1 MAISPVPTRF
11 RRRRIASGI
20 HVESPSFVILA
31 LLLAL
36 PLTLAAPLPGRAQSL
51 PTPEEHLGFPV
62 GADNHLAHWD
72 QILEYMHLADAASDR
87 ITVQILGQSTLGRD
101 FPLVIVTSEA
111 NMADLDRIREIN
123 RRLYDPD
130 SITSEAEAERLIA
143 EGKVIVAVTLAIHA
157 SEIGSTQMVLE
168 AVHRLATEQSPYI
181 RNILDNTVLLLF
193 PCLNPDGQA
202 MEVEWFNE
210 TFGTEYEG
218 ARLPRLYHHYVGH
231 DTNRDA
237 YMFSQVET
245 RLLGRVLYHEWF
257 PEVWLDEHQMG
268 NRGARIFI
276 MPAAGPPNP
285 NVDPWIY
292 RTAGLLGFTQ
302 AQALDE
308 AGKPGAIYGETYTY
322 WWQGAMGWTGWW
334 HNMVGMLSE
343 LASVNNL
350 ASPVETP
357 VGEVQLRPGEGRE
370 SGGGYSRTAG
380 GSPPRDR
387 YPRVNYLNPWLGGRW
402 TLRDIVDYELIITF
416 ATLDAC
422 ADMRENM
429 LSGIREVNRRT
440 VEKGRLG
447 DPWAILIPDDQ
458 HDDPTVAKF
467 ISILRMGGVE
477 IERATA
483 PFTAGGTD
491 WPAGTCVIPMAQVF
505 RNYAKDLLEPQVYP
519 STDAPYD
526 AAGWSLGMQMGV
538 ETVFIAEA
546 FTYSGEAIGDAP
558 PRSWGIF
565 GEGNTFL
572 LDARANDSFTAA
584 LRLMRAGH
592 SLGRTTEPVT
602 VGDEILPA
610 GTFVLSGSRA
620 RADVEAAARDLGL
633 IVHATGRIRPG
644 LRLDHAPRVGLYQAW
659 GGNMEEG
666 WTRYVLDTFGF
677 EPVSIHP
684 EDIRD
689 HTDLGESY
697 DAIIFAGDR
706 VRTVLSGQT
715 SERTPPQ
722 YRGGIEESG
731 VAALQE
737 FVRGGGTVIL
747 LGGATDIAA
756 EWYDL
761 SLTNALR
768 GVSRDEFFCPGSIL
782 EVEVDPGIPMA
793 WGMPGTACVMFAN
806 DQVFAADESAIG
818 AGTRVALRFGDA
830 DPLRSGWLR
839 GPEHLFGGV
848 GAASVPFGEGQLIL
862 LPLRVQRR
870 SQTHGTF
877 KLLFNPLM
885 NSAGR

>member
-1 MAISPVPTRF
+1 MNLLPVSVRTRHV
-11 RRRRIASGI
+11 SGTL
-20 HVESPSFVILA
+20 VV

-36 PLTLAAPLPGRAQSL
+36 VLSPPLQLEAQTLI
-51 PTPEEHLGFPV
+51 TPEEHLGFPV
-62 GADNHLAHWD
+62 GTDNELAHWD
-72 QILEYMHLADAASDR
+72 EILAYLHLADAATDR
-87 ITVQILGQSTLGRD
+87 ITVDILGQSTLGRD
-101 FPLVIVTSEA
+101 LPLVIVTSEA
-111 NMADLDRIREIN
+111 NMADLDRIRTIN
-123 RRLYDPD
+123 QRLYDPD
-130 SITSEAEAERLIA
+130 SITTEAEAQRLIA
-143 EGKVIVAVTLAIHA
+143 EGKVVVAVTLAIHA
-157 SEIGSTQMVLE
+157 SEIGSTQMVLD
-168 AVHRLATEQSPYI
+168 AVYRLATEESPYI
-181 RNILDNTVLLLF
+181 RNILDNVVLLLF

-202 MEVEWFNE
+202 MEVEWFDQ

-218 ARLPRLYHHYVGH
+218 ARLPTLYHHYVGH

-276 MPAAGPPNP
+276 MPADGPPNP

-292 RTAGLLGFTQ
+292 RTAGLLGFAQ
-302 AQALDE
+302 ALALDE
-308 AGKPGAIYGETYTY
+308 AGKPGAVYGQTYTY

-334 HNMVGMLSE
+334 HNMAGMLSE

-357 VGEVQLRPGEGRE
+357 VGELQLQPGGERGG
-370 SGGGYSRTAG
+370 GGGYARTAG

-387 YPRVNYLNPWLGGRW
+387 YPRVNYLVPWQGGRW

-416 ATLDAC
+416 ALLDAC
-422 ADMRENM
+422 ADMRENL

-440 VEKGRLG
+440 VEKGRAG
-447 DPWAILIPDDQ
+447 NPWAILVPADQ
-458 HDDPTVAKF
+458 HDEPTVAKF
-467 ISILRMGGVE
+467 ISILRMGGIE

-483 PFTAGGTD
+483 PFTAGGEAY
-491 WPAGTCVIPMAQVF
+491 PEGTYVIPMAQVF

-526 AAGWSLGMQMGV
+526 VAGWSLGMQMGI
-538 ETVFIAEA
+538 ETIFVDDA
-546 FTYSGEAIGDAP
+546 FTYEGEAIGDAP
-558 PRSWGIF
+558 PLSWGLF

-584 LRLMRAGH
+584 LRLLRAGH
-592 SLGRTTEPVT
+592 TVGRLTEPVAAA
-602 VGDEILPA
+602 GSELPA
-610 GTFVLSGSRA
+610 GTFVVSGSRA

-633 IVHATGRIRPG
+633 AVHAVGRTRAG
-644 LRLDHAPRVGLYQAW
+644 VRLDRAPRVALYQAW

-666 WTRYVLDTFGF
+666 WTRYVLDTFDF
-677 EPVSIHP
+677 EPITIHP
-684 EDIRD
+684 ADIRD
-689 HTDLGESY
+689 RTDLRSSY

-715 SERTPPQ
+715 GDRTPEE

-731 VAALQE
+731 IEALRE
-737 FVRGGGTVIL
+737 FVDSGGTLVLI
-747 LGGATDIAA
+747 GGATQIGT
-756 EWYDL
+756 EWFEVPFENML
-761 SLTNALR
+761 Q
-768 GVSRDEFFCPGSIL
+768 GVPRDSFYCPGSVL
-782 EVEVDPGIPMA
+782 EVDVDPSVSMA
-793 WGMPGTACVMFAN
+793 WGMPERACVMFAS
-806 DQVFAADESAIG
+806 DQVFAP
-818 AGTRVALRFGDA
+818 AGGVDPEAMQVAARFGDE

-839 GPEHLFGGV
+839 GPGYLAGGI
-848 GAASVPFGEGQLIL
+848 GAVTWSYGDGRIVL

-877 KLLFNPLM
+877 KLLFNPLL
-885 NSAGR
+885 NSVKR